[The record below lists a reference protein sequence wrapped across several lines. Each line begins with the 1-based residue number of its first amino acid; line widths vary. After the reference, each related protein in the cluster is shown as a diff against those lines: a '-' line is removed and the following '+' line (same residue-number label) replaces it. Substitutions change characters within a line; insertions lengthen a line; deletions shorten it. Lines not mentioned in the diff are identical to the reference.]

1 VDKIVNDDTCVGEI
15 IKGARTI
22 AVVGLSANPDRPSH
36 DVAGYLK
43 RAGFTIIP
51 VNPSLTEVLGEKCYP
66 SLRGVPVPI
75 DIVDCFRRSEDIP
88 AIVEEAIAVGA
99 KCVWMQSGIVNEA
112 AAKRARDAGLSVV
125 MDRCLKVEHRRRA

>member
-1 VDKIVNDDTCVGEI
+1 MNDDTYVGAI

-43 RAGFTIIP
+43 RAGFTIIA

-66 SLRGVPVPI
+66 SLRDVPVPI
-75 DIVDCFRRSEDIP
+75 DIVDCFRKSEDIP

-125 MDRCLKVEHRRRA
+125 MDRCLKVEHRLRA

>member
-1 VDKIVNDDTCVGEI
+1 MVHDDTRIGEI

-36 DVAGYLK
+36 DVASYLK

-51 VNPSLTEVLGEKCYP
+51 VNPLLTEALGEKCYP
-66 SLRGVPVPI
+66 SLRDVPVSI
-75 DIVDCFRRSEDIP
+75 DIVDCFRKSEDIP
-88 AIVEEAIAVGA
+88 PIVEEAIAAGA

-125 MDRCLKVEHRRRA
+125 MDRCLKVEHRQRV